1 MLTAKR
7 QLFLSVAV
15 VGLLLLPPLA
25 SAGHMTLVLRDVT
38 GGEAEGRGGLGHGW
52 LRLKITGLPPLA
64 EFVVELLEAVDGPSR
79 PLGRF
84 VTTQSG
90 RARLTVEVKDTT
102 ISPETLIRVRRV
114 VEETLGEV
122 VLEGRVP

>member
-1 MLTAKR
+1 MPTAKR

-15 VGLLLLPPLA
+15 VGLLLLPLLA
-25 SAGHMTLVLRDVT
+25 GAGHMTLVLSDVT
-38 GGEAEGRGGLGHGW
+38 GGEAAGRGGLEHGW

-79 PLGRF
+79 RLGRF
-84 VTTQSG
+84 VTTQGG
-90 RARLTVEVKDTT
+90 RARLTVAVEDTT

-114 VEETLGEV
+114 VEETPGEV

>member
-1 MLTAKR
+1 M
-7 QLFLSVAV
+7 
-15 VGLLLLPPLA
+15 GLRYAMP
-25 SAGHMTLVLRDVT
+25 V
-38 GGEAEGRGGLGHGW
+38 
-52 LRLKITGLPPLA
+52 
-64 EFVVELLEAVDGPSR
+64 GPSR